1 MYSPLA
7 RFFAVILLAGTLQ
20 ATPAPMSL
28 RWSELGGAILFK
40 EVIVDLK
47 DGSSVS
53 GEVGSM
59 ESAAL
64 EVYVSKKGP
73 VSISRDS
80 IASLRLIKRGK
91 AIREVGLV
99 VGIVLGLAGGMALL
113 LDSGWSPF
121 GSTDSG
127 PQYHPTERK
136 LGVAAMLGLPW
147 VGYCVGRKL
156 ERRHEV
162 RIAILPD

>member
-7 RFFAVILLAGTLQ
+7 RLFAVILVAGTLH

-28 RWSELGGAILFK
+28 KWSELGGAILFK

-47 DGSSVS
+47 DGSSVT
-53 GEVGSM
+53 GEVGSLA
-59 ESAAL
+59 SSDL

-80 IASLRLIKRGK
+80 IASLRLVKRSKLG
-91 AIREVGLV
+91 RHLGLAL
-99 VGIVLGLAGGMALL
+99 GIVLGLAGGMALL
-113 LDSGWSPF
+113 LDSGLSPF

-136 LGVAAMLGLPW
+136 LGAAVMVGLPW
-147 VGYCVGRKL
+147 AGYFVGRKL
-156 ERRHEV
+156 ERRHEI
-162 RIAILPD
+162 RITILSD